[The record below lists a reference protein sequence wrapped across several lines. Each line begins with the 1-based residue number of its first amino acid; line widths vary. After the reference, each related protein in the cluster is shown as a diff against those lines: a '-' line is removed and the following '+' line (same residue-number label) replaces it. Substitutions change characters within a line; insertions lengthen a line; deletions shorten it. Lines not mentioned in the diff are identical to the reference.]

1 MLNYKYAIE
10 FKAAAYTK
18 IKALT
23 RKYTWDEVRL
33 IKKAYQLPTI
43 QVFTYKE
50 DLDGFIIRFKAYLV
64 ICGDLQ
70 VVL

>member
-18 IKALT
+18 MKALT
-23 RKYTWDEVRL
+23 RKPTQDEVRL
-33 IKKAYQLPTI
+33 IKKAYQLSTI

-50 DLDGFIIRFKAYLV
+50 DLDSYIIRFKAYLV
-64 ICGDLQ
+64 VYRDL
-70 VVL
+70 

>member
-23 RKYTWDEVRL
+23 GKQTWDKVQL
-33 IKKAYQLPTI
+33 VKKVY
-43 QVFTYKE
+43 
-50 DLDGFIIRFKAYLV
+50 
-64 ICGDLQ
+64 
-70 VVL
+70 

>member
-18 IKALT
+18 IKALIG
-23 RKYTWDEVRL
+23 KYTQDKVRL
-33 IKKAYQLPTI
+33 VKKAYQLPTI

-50 DLDGFIIRFKAYLV
+50 DLDSYITRFKAYLV
-64 ICGDLQ
+64 IRGDL
-70 VVL
+70 